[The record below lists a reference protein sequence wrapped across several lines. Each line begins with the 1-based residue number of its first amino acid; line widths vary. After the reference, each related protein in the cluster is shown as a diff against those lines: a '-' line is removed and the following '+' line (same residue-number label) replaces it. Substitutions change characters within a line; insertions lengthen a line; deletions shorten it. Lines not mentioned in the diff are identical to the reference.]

1 MRLVFDIQSLQSAS
15 RLRGIGRYTDSLISA
30 LIAEHRE
37 HEIILLV
44 NGAFSDDHPRLV
56 ADFEALYPGT
66 QCAVCS
72 LPGPSSAHD
81 PENRLRETVSELMRE
96 AFIAELEPDLVH
108 VFSAL
113 EGFEDNVVTSIGK
126 LDAHYPVTA
135 TFYDLIPLLNPEQYL
150 KTNAAFNAHY
160 SKQLN
165 SLRRADGLL
174 AISQFSGA
182 EAAEH
187 LDYPEAKVA
196 VASLGPLSGVEAAAD
211 DEGRTSAALASLQL
225 SPGFL
230 LYVGGSDAR
239 KNLPRLIEAWC
250 ALSPTLQVA
259 HPLVL
264 VGSMPSRDQATLTQ
278 LAKKKG
284 AQPDGV
290 RLLGQVTDEE
300 LAHLYRGCS
309 AFVFP

>member
-30 LIAEHRE
+30 LIAEHQQ

-56 ADFEALYPGT
+56 AEFEAVYPGT

-81 PENRLRETVSELMRE
+81 PENRLREAVSELTRE

-108 VFSAL
+108 IFSAL

-150 KTNAAFNAHY
+150 KTNTAFTAHY
-160 SKQLN
+160 SKH
-165 SLRRADGLL
+165 G
-174 AISQFSGA
+174 
-182 EAAEH
+182 
-187 LDYPEAKVA
+187 
-196 VASLGPLSGVEAAAD
+196 
-211 DEGRTSAALASLQL
+211 
-225 SPGFL
+225 
-230 LYVGGSDAR
+230 
-239 KNLPRLIEAWC
+239 
-250 ALSPTLQVA
+250 
-259 HPLVL
+259 
-264 VGSMPSRDQATLTQ
+264 
-278 LAKKKG
+278 
-284 AQPDGV
+284 
-290 RLLGQVTDEE
+290 
-300 LAHLYRGCS
+300 
-309 AFVFP
+309 